1 MQLAVFSI
9 LVGVL
14 SGFAGGGRFANVG
27 WKRIQ
32 FIALPVVGF
41 SAVAL
46 SRWLTNDVAFYL
58 GLFGLC
64 CLAGFAVANVK
75 ALSCMWLVALGL
87 VLNVVV
93 TANNHGMPYS
103 PIALATAGVRPA
115 SYNDI
120 PKSTPMSHPERP
132 GDQLLFLSDVI
143 PLQPMRTV
151 VSFGDILVALGMGCV
166 TATAMWARR
175 PRRLRNP
182 RHLKRAGSDPTP
194 ARSVAASTTARAPKR
209 RLPRFRYHRP
219 SAAPGGVATTMPL
232 PALAEAGS
240 KLRTTSGGVVSRIR
254 EAWASGGG
262 LTPKEL
268 AAQVASQLAAQREET
283 TFKNWVEVD
292 GSSDVPLVEVPIVAG
307 NDTDPYDVMNSESGS
322 GPGTGTGR
330 VANTAQSTQPTQ
342 PTQPFKPQDDPVSDP
357 ASDPRMAARLHLLRV
372 TGDASALIDLSNGAA
387 RDFDEMAAEHAVG
400 VALRRYALDE
410 RIVARASMMDSPV
423 SELPPVEENDPS

>member
-1 MQLAVFSI
+1 VQLAVFSI

-32 FIALPVVGF
+32 FIGLPAVGF
-41 SAVAL
+41 SAVAI

-58 GLFGLC
+58 GMFGLC
-64 CLAGFAVANVK
+64 CLAGFAIANVK

-103 PIALATAGVRPA
+103 PVALATAGVRPA

-182 RHLKRAGSDPTP
+182 RHLKQSDLTPSVSTRGSNSAG
-194 ARSVAASTTARAPKR
+194 APKR
-209 RLPRFRYHRP
+209 RRPRIGYHRP
-219 SAAPGGVATTMPL
+219 SAAPGGVATTMSL
-232 PALAEAGS
+232 PALAEAGA
-240 KLRTTSGGVVSRIR
+240 KLRTASGGVVARLR
-254 EAWASGGG
+254 EARASGGG

-268 AAQVASQLAAQREET
+268 AAQLASQLAAQREET

-292 GSSDVPLVEVPIVAG
+292 GSSDVAVVDVPIVAG
-307 NDTDPYDVMNSESGS
+307 GDTGAFGDANTDENS
-322 GPGTGTGR
+322 GPSSHLDGDSGNR
-330 VANTAQSTQPTQ
+330 RPPAPVASPA
-342 PTQPFKPQDDPVSDP
+342 DPGSDP
-357 ASDPRMAARLHLLRV
+357 GSDPRMAARLRLLRV
-372 TGDASALIDLSNGAA
+372 TGDASALIDLSNGTAN
-387 RDFDEMAAEHAVG
+387 DFDEMAAEHAVG
-400 VALRRYALDE
+400 AALRRYALDE
-410 RIVARASMMDSPV
+410 RLVARASSMVDAPETKPSPV
-423 SELPPVEENDPS
+423 GENDPS